1 MEWVSLELTTNYNL
15 VQQKDVSYILFFWLK
30 IDKNRAAW
38 LIKNVQFTEIKLLKI
53 KSIFQN

>member
-15 VQQKDVSYILFFWLK
+15 VQQKDVPYILFFGLK

-38 LIKNVQFTEIKLLKI
+38 LIKNVQFIEIKRSKI